1 MRTDSSFGARDLV
14 GDVCVSHARPPL
26 IRRSAR
32 IRSASARGISATE
45 RRLPLGSDRRL
56 IEPKGTFV
64 DEVAGRLELARAEL
78 SDLQQTIRH
87 YDTILLQVKSWAITT
102 AVAAGG
108 FALNLT
114 RPGIAML
121 GLLATAAFF
130 LIDGVYRTYLE
141 KTVVRSLQ
149 IETAL
154 AEHPLAQALMLDSEL
169 RIPWTAHHIRA
180 ALRVAS
186 APFGTHW
193 AVQLPGQ
200 STLGQVQ
207 R

>member
-1 MRTDSSFGARDLV
+1 VPV
-14 GDVCVSHARPPL
+14 GST
-26 IRRSAR
+26 
-32 IRSASARGISATE
+32 TE

-64 DEVAGRLELARAEL
+64 DEVEGRLELARTEL

-141 KTVVRSLQ
+141 NTVDRSLQ
-149 IETAL
+149 IEIAL
-154 AEHPLAQALMLDSEL
+154 AEHPLAQALMLDSGL

-180 ALRVAS
+180 RPPSRMGALRHALGSAAS
-186 APFGTHW
+186 WPIYAATGAAMILVT
-193 AVQLPGQ
+193 VLI
-200 STLGQVQ
+200 
-207 R
+207 